1 MSDRLP
7 EGGLFRVKHFS
18 DCYSHSGADKIPSK
32 CIRCRLDMEL
42 RWFVKALGGVYTLS
56 EM

>member
-1 MSDRLP
+1 MRLP

-32 CIRCRLDMEL
+32 CTRCRLDMEL

>member
-1 MSDRLP
+1 MRLP
-7 EGGLFRVKHFS
+7 EGGLSRVKHFS
-18 DCYSHSGADKIPSK
+18 DCYSHSGPDKIPLK
-32 CIRCRLDMEL
+32 YTRCRLDMEL